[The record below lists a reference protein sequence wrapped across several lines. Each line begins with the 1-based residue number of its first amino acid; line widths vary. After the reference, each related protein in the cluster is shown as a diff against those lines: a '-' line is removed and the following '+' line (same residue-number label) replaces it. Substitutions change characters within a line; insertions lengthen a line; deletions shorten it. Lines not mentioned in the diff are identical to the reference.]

1 MWPKRSS
8 TGCGVDRGLYTLF
21 NQLMARAKKN
31 NPKANPQ
38 NLRNLVSQVIDEKKL
53 ATKTDIAEV
62 MWELKGIREENV
74 VLADMKRQVNVHE
87 DRIETIEEKL
97 KIEALAAG

>member
-1 MWPKRSS
+1 
-8 TGCGVDRGLYTLF
+8 
-21 NQLMARAKKN
+21 MARAKKN

-38 NLRNLVSQVIDEKKL
+38 DLRNLVSQVIDEKKL
-53 ATKTDIAEV
+53 ATKKDIAEV

-97 KIEALAAG
+97 KIQPLVA

>member
-1 MWPKRSS
+1 
-8 TGCGVDRGLYTLF
+8 
-21 NQLMARAKKN
+21 MARVKKK
-31 NPKANPQ
+31 NPKANNQ
-38 NLRNLVSQVIDEKKL
+38 DLRNLVSQVIDEKKL

-62 MWELKGIREENV
+62 MSKLKGIREENV

-97 KIEALAAG
+97 KIQPLAAWK

>member
-1 MWPKRSS
+1 LGRTRRQS
-8 TGCGVDRGLYTLF
+8 VDRELYTLF
-21 NQLMARAKKN
+21 NELMAGTKKQ
-31 NPKANPQ
+31 NPKTDNQ
-38 NLRNLVSQVIDEKKL
+38 VLSNLIGQVIDEKKL

-62 MWELKGIREENV
+62 MWELKGIREENI

-97 KIEALAAG
+97 KIEPLAA

>member
-1 MWPKRSS
+1 MGRLGRTRRQS
-8 TGCGVDRGLYTLF
+8 VDRELYTLF
-21 NQLMARAKKN
+21 NELMAGTKKQ
-31 NPKANPQ
+31 NPKTDNQ
-38 NLRNLVSQVIDEKKL
+38 VLSNLIGQVIDEKKL

-62 MWELKGIREENV
+62 MWELKGIREENI

-97 KIEALAAG
+97 KIEPLAA